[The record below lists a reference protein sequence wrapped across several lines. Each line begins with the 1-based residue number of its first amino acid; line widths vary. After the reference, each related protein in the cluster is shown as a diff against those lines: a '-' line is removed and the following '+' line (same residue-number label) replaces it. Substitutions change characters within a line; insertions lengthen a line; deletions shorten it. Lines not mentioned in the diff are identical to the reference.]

1 MRKYEGERAQ
11 TYDQKREGNKPY
23 QWQQS
28 IVEKV
33 LSRHQPVLVMDAPV
47 GTGRFFPVYEKLGC
61 SVVGLDIS
69 QDMLDIALA
78 KAKKVNCVLVLV
90 REDLFEVKWLHFVVS
105 TRFFGHL
112 NKTDKR
118 KFLDKVNHRLL
129 ISHRPEDYQYFKPAK
144 LTIIETHEY
153 EDGRH
158 CISLV
163 ERSGDI
169 RS

>member
-11 TYDQKREGNKPY
+11 TYDEKRAGNKAY
-23 QWQQS
+23 QWQQA
-28 IVEKV
+28 IVEDI
-33 LSRHQPVLVMDAPV
+33 LRRHKPTHVMDAPV
-47 GTGRFFPVYEKLGC
+47 GTGRFFPIYEELGC
-61 SVVGLDIS
+61 DVIGIDIS
-69 QDMLDIALA
+69 SDMLTIAQSKNKNNYVLL
-78 KAKKVNCVLVLV
+78 KANAFLIQ
-90 REDLFEVKWLHFVVS
+90 WPSFVIS

-112 NKTDKR
+112 GKADKKR
-118 KFLDKVNHRLL
+118 FLDKVTSRLL